1 MVLPVVVSQNSVL
14 QRLEVIL
21 RDRLQP
27 RRVLEA
33 VVERQLES
41 DRLRDLSR
49 LAFEV
54 RLATEQT
61 CEAGKLVRASNGGV
75 RDVPQ
80 LRVVFRTVLAFLDGL
95 GKVKLGVFEGTKS
108 SGRKSEREAARQVLE
123 GARAGGAGRRVLERE
138 ILDTINVALGRTS
151 RDVNWFILEAQ
162 GWADSPLCDPIWGR
176 RD

>member
-1 MVLPVVVSQNSVL
+1 MVLPVVVSQKSVL

-21 RDRLQP
+21 RDRLHP

-108 SGRKSEREAARQVLE
+108 SGRKSEREAAR
-123 GARAGGAGRRVLERE
+123 
-138 ILDTINVALGRTS
+138 
-151 RDVNWFILEAQ
+151 
-162 GWADSPLCDPIWGR
+162 
-176 RD
+176 